1 MPLSFDTPGI
11 QFDDGSSFFDSAP
24 APAPPLNMK
33 QQRRMPKIKLDLSKK
48 TPAQKIALAQ
58 AHVTAMTGNANF
70 PDAGRLPLDAAF
82 QAALTA
88 LDTAEADVI
97 VKKNQWKE
105 AIATRDAAEAALDAA
120 LTSRAS
126 YCEAAQPADEAAL
139 ISSGL
144 PLRPAPAP
152 VGQLPAPGDLA
163 ATVGDNEGE
172 IDLSC
177 DPVPG
182 ASSYEWQCRLHA
194 DGNAWQGAKNSTTS
208 KITLEGLTPGALYA
222 FRVRAIGAAGP
233 GAWSDEA
240 TKRAP

>member
-1 MPLSFDTPGI
+1 
-11 QFDDGSSFFDSAP
+11 
-24 APAPPLNMK
+24 
-33 QQRRMPKIKLDLSKK
+33 MPKIKLDLSKK
-48 TPAQKIALAQ
+48 TPAQKITLGQ

-82 QAALTA
+82 LATLTA
-88 LDTAEADVI
+88 LSTAEADVI
-97 VKKNQWKE
+97 VKKNEWKE

-126 YCEAAQPADEAAL
+126 YCEAAQPTDEAAL

-144 PLRPAPAP
+144 PLRPAPTA
-152 VGQLPAPGDLA
+152 VGDLPAPGDLA

-172 IDLSC
+172 MDLSC
-177 DPVPG
+177 DPVSG

-208 KITLEGLTPGALYA
+208 KITVEGLTPGAQYA

-240 TKRAP
+240 AKRAP

>member
-1 MPLSFDTPGI
+1 MPLAFDTPAI
-11 QFDDGSSFFDSAP
+11 RFDAAHRYDAVVVP
-24 APAPPLNMK
+24 VPPPNLK
-33 QQRRMPKIKLDLSKK
+33 RSKRMPKFKLDLSKK
-48 TPAQKIALAQ
+48 SAAQKITLGN

-88 LDTAEADVI
+88 LETAEADVI

-105 AIATRDAAEAALDAA
+105 AIATRDAAEASLDAA
-120 LTSRAS
+120 LTTRAS
-126 YCEAAQPADEAAL
+126 YCEAAQPSDEAAL

-152 VGQLPAPGDLA
+152 VGALPAPGDLA

-177 DPVPG
+177 DPVSG
-182 ASSYEWQCRLHA
+182 ANSYEWQCRLHA